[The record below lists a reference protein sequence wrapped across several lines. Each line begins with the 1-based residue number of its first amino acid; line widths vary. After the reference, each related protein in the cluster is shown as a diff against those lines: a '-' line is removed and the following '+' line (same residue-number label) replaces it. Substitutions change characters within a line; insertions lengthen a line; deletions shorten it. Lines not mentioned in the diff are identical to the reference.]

1 MIKVVQ
7 PRVLRPQTTEQREV
21 IAAVDAACSSCGSE
35 DGAACAAMEEHEIAS
50 GANVIVIS

>member
-21 IAAVDAACSSCGSE
+21 IAAVDAAYSSCGSE

>member
-1 MIKVVQ
+1 V
-7 PRVLRPQTTEQREV
+7 TTEQREV
-21 IAAVDAACSSCGSE
+21 IAAVDAAYSSCSE